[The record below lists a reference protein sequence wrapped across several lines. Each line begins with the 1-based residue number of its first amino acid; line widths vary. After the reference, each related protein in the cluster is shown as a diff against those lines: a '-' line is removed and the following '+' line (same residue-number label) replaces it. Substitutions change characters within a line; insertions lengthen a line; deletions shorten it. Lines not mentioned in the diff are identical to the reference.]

1 MDAVFL
7 INKEVNW
14 TSFDLCA
21 RLRKKF
27 DTKKVGH
34 AGTLDPFAEGV
45 MILTLGKTTKIIPF
59 LEDLDKEYLATIKL
73 GEETDTLDKTGEVI
87 VKKEV
92 PLINKEEVLKVLSS
106 FLGKQKQTPP
116 MYSALKRNGI
126 PLYELARNGI
136 EVEREERDIEIYD
149 INLVSLEND
158 LLTFSCSCS
167 KGTYIRTLAKDIS
180 EKLNTVGHLVSL
192 KRVRVGAFKIEECKN
207 VNEVTL
213 EDSVSLSTLLP
224 HIEHVKVND
233 YGANR
238 VRNGMRLK
246 FNTDSNLVLVKT
258 YEDEVLAIYE
268 KREDGMYYTKRGL
281 F

>member
-7 INKEVNW
+7 INKEINW

-59 LEDLDKEYLATIKL
+59 LEDLDKEYIAMIKL

-87 VKKEV
+87 LTKEV
-92 PLINKEEVLKVLSS
+92 PSLNNDIISEVLNL

-136 EVEREERDIEIYD
+136 EVEREARDIEIYD
-149 INLVSLEND
+149 IKLISFEDNY
-158 LLTFSCSCS
+158 LTFSCSCS
-167 KGTYIRTLAKDIS
+167 KGTYIRTLAQDIS
-180 EKLNTVGHLVSL
+180 VKLNTVGHLVSL
-192 KRVRVGAFKIEECKN
+192 KRVRVGNFKIEECKN

-213 EDSVSLSTLLP
+213 EDNVSLNKLLP
-224 HIEHVKVND
+224 HIEQVKVND

-238 VRNGMRLK
+238 VRNGLRLK
-246 FNTDSNLVLVKT
+246 LNTDKDLVLVKT
-258 YEDEVLAIYE
+258 YQDEVLAIYE

>member
-192 KRVRVGAFKIEECKN
+192 KRVRVGSFKIEECKN

-213 EDSVSLSTLLP
+213 EDSVSLNTLLP

-258 YEDEVLAIYE
+258 YEAEVLAIYE

>member
-116 MYSALKRNGI
+116 MYSALKRNGN